1 MRTFILRARKSTTNP
16 SFDVNDLP
24 SAGNMQI
31 VAACVINALWVS
43 NNVRADTEIHVV
55 LEGPPTPPRT
65 VTFMGNSIQ
74 DLPFDER
81 GVAWMVQKA
90 LRKALKM
97 AKHESKDAG
106 PGVKVSDSSFEELVK
121 RHAETST
128 LFYLHPKGKDIR
140 EVEFPENVTFV
151 FGDYI
156 GMPAKSESF
165 LENLNAEKVTLGKQM
180 LFASQCVTIVQ
191 HELDT

>member
-1 MRTFILRARKSTTNP
+1 MRTFIIRARKSTTNP

-24 SAGNMQI
+24 NAGNMQI
-31 VAACVINALWVS
+31 VAACILNALWVS
-43 NNVRADTEIHVV
+43 NNVRSDTEIHVV

-65 VTFMGNSIQ
+65 VTFIGSSIQ

-97 AKHESKDAG
+97 GKHESKDAG
-106 PGVKVSDSSFEELVK
+106 PGVKVSDTSFEELVK

-140 EVEFPENVTFV
+140 ETEFPENVTFV

-156 GMPAKSESF
+156 GMPGKSESF
-165 LENLNAEKVTLGKQM
+165 LDNAGAEKITLGPVTL
-180 LFASQCVTIVQ
+180 FA
-191 HELDT
+191 